1 MSGAPRGSGPPSG
14 LGALAGALVGVLL
27 TIVALAL
34 IDPVREAIL
43 PDQRLAR
50 VDEAEGIINSSYFR
64 PADTEQ
70 LENAAIEGMIRDL
83 RQTNDDKFS
92 YYFDPEANAAH
103 QASIEGQFSGI
114 GVTVSEV
121 KRGLEVAQVFEG
133 APAEDASIDV
143 GDVIVGVEGE
153 SLGGVPADLAAEKIK
168 GPAGTSVQITVT
180 DGETGQRRRIDV
192 ERANVTFPV
201 VAGRMIDDDGV
212 KVGYVRLSSFTRGA
226 HGQLRGEIER
236 LEKKGAE
243 GLILDLRGNP
253 GGLVDEAVLVTSIF
267 QEEGPVLSISGRNRP
282 EQTLE
287 ATGGAM
293 DDLGP
298 IAVLVDR
305 NTASAAEVVTAA
317 LKENDLATV
326 VGTRTYGKGVYQ
338 ELIPL
343 DSGGALD
350 LTVGEYLTADGTS
363 ILGVG
368 VRPDIE
374 ISDRDGSDG
383 DSVLDSGL
391 REVRG
396 QLDAGN

>member
-1 MSGAPRGSGPPSG
+1 MV
-14 LGALAGALVGVLL
+14 AG
-27 TIVALAL
+27 VALAVL
-34 IDPVREAIL
+34 TLVLVEPVRDVVL

-50 VDEAEGIINSSYFR
+50 VDEAERIINSSYFR
-64 PADTEQ
+64 PTDTEQ
-70 LENAAIEGMIRDL
+70 LENAAIEGMVRDL
-83 RQTNDDKFS
+83 RKQNDDKFS

-103 QASIEGQFSGI
+103 RASIEGQFSGI

-133 APAEDASIDV
+133 APAQNASIDV

-153 SLGGVPADLAAEKIK
+153 GLAGVPSDVAAGKIK
-168 GPAGTSVQITVT
+168 GPAGTSVELTVV
-180 DGETGQRRRIDV
+180 DGKTGERRRIDV

-201 VAGRMIDDDGV
+201 VAGRMVSRDRDKIA
-212 KVGYVRLSSFTRGA
+212 YVRLSSFTRGA
-226 HGQLRGEIER
+226 HGQLREEIER
-236 LEKKGAE
+236 LQEKGAE

-267 QEEGPVLSISGRNRP
+267 QEEGPVLTISGRNRP

-287 ATGGAM
+287 VTG
-293 DDLGP
+293 DTIEDLGP

-338 ELIPL
+338 ELIQL
-343 DSGGALD
+343 ESGGALD

-363 ILGVG
+363 ILGTG
-368 VRPDIE
+368 VKPDVE
-374 ISDRDGSDG
+374 ASDRDPGDG
-383 DSVLDSGL
+383 DSVLDAGL
-391 REVRG
+391 REVRDR
-396 QLDAGN
+396 LDAGS